1 MLRTWID
8 RNRRTQE
15 RLDALDKV
23 QAIIEFSPEGYVRH
37 ANALFLQTMGYG
49 LEEIRGA
56 HHRLFVAPEDTASA
70 AYEAFWAGLRAGRG
84 DTGLYRRRR
93 KDGGDVWLQS
103 SYNPM
108 FDRGGEV
115 VGVIKYATD
124 VTAQRIASADMDGR
138 LQAIDRAQATIEFAL
153 DGTILEANDNF
164 LNAMGYARDE
174 VIGRHHRMFVDPAEA
189 SSPGYAT
196 FWARLREGRHDAA
209 LYRRLGRDGRV
220 VWIQATYNPIL
231 DFNGVP
237 MKVIKYATDITAQTL
252 AAQTLQREVVA
263 LSGAVVDNAKKADK
277 AEQLADGAR
286 DAAERGG
293 EVMRDVVR
301 TMGGIQEGTRSIED
315 ILELIDALSFQT
327 NLLSLNAAIEA
338 ARAGE
343 SGKAFAVVADE
354 VRQLAVRSAEA
365 SKQIHQL
372 IGDARERVNEGAGLV
387 ASAGDT
393 MDEIVAAIVDV
404 TQVTGVISESAER
417 QSSGIQ
423 RVNAAVTQLEAVYG
437 NR

>member
-1 MLRTWID
+1 MFRAWID
-8 RNRRTQE
+8 KNRQTQE
-15 RLDALDKV
+15 KLEALDKV
-23 QAIIEFSPEGYVRH
+23 QAVIEFSPEGHVRY
-37 ANALFLQTMGYG
+37 ANALFLKTMGYRLG
-49 LEEIRGA
+49 EIRGA
-56 HHRLFVAPEDTASA
+56 HHRLFVAPEDTASDD
-70 AYEAFWAGLRAGRG
+70 YEAFWAGLRAGRG

-103 SYNPM
+103 SYNPLL
-108 FDRGGEV
+108 DRGGQV
-115 VGVIKYATD
+115 TGVIKYATD
-124 VTAQRIASADMDGR
+124 VTAQRLASADMDGR

-189 SSPGYAT
+189 ASPGYAT

-237 MKVIKYATDITAQTL
+237 MKIIKYATDITAQTL

-301 TMGGIQEGTRSIED
+301 TMGGIQEGTRSIEE

-354 VRQLAVRSAEA
+354 VRQLAVRSAQA

-372 IGDARERVNEGAGLV
+372 IGDARDRVDEGASLV
-387 ASAGDT
+387 GTAGDT

-404 TQVTGVISESAER
+404 TQVTGAISESAER

-437 NR
+437 NL

>member
-1 MLRTWID
+1 MFGAWID
-8 RNRRTQE
+8 RNRQTQE
-15 RLDALDKV
+15 KLEALDKV
-23 QAIIEFSPEGYVRH
+23 QAVIEFSPEGHVRH
-37 ANALFLQTMGYG
+37 ANALFLETMGYRLG
-49 LEEIRGA
+49 EIRGA
-56 HHRLFVAPEDTASA
+56 HHRLFVAPEDTASD
-70 AYEAFWAGLRAGRG
+70 AYEAFWAGLRSGRG

-103 SYNPM
+103 SYNPLL
-108 FDRGGEV
+108 DRAGRV
-115 VGVIKYATD
+115 TGVIKYATD
-124 VTAQRIASADMDGR
+124 VTAQRLASADMDGR

-174 VIGRHHRMFVDPAEA
+174 VLGRHHRMFVDPAEA
-189 SSPGYAT
+189 ASPGYAT

-209 LYRRLGRDGRV
+209 LYRRIGRDGRV

-237 MKVIKYATDITAQTL
+237 MKIIKYATDITAQTL

-301 TMGGIQEGTRSIED
+301 TMGGIQEGTRSIEE

-354 VRQLAVRSAEA
+354 VRQLAVRSAQA

-372 IGDARERVNEGAGLV
+372 IGDARDRVDEGASLV
-387 ASAGDT
+387 GTAGDT

-404 TQVTGVISESAER
+404 TQVTGAISESAER

-437 NR
+437 NL

>member
-23 QAIIEFSPEGYVRH
+23 QAIIEFTPEGYVRH